1 MYTNLILYRNE
12 LKNKNIAKYKVIGI
26 VAELLLSK
34 KIFNKNVDIEKFLE
48 ETFNLYFKT
57 YLYKSRTL
65 LVARVIREIIKLE
78 NNSSYK
84 KRLFLFIDKKIEE
97 LKNEA
102 PKNSKND
109 FDGWLS

>member
-48 ETFNLYFKT
+48 ETFNLYFKI